1 MKCVKVKDVKKML
14 CQEICGSSIS
24 CENTICFRVNDAINR
39 LPIIDVPYNEDE
51 VKVNVNNDE

>member
-24 CENTICFRVNDAINR
+24 CENTICFRVNDVINR
-39 LPIIDVPYNEDE
+39 LPIIDVPYNKDE
-51 VKVNVNNDE
+51 VNEN